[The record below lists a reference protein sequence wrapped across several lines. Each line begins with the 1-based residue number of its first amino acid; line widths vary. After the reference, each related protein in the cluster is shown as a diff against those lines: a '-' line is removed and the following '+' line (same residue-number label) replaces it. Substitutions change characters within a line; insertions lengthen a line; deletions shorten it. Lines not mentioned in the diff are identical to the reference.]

1 MGRAIRRLL
10 EKSMIRF
17 DDTIENNESK
27 ELNSKDIDK
36 IAPENEIELKDEK
49 KRDPNDQTSG
59 RLAARHVD
67 ILCIRLRVCKIS
79 MIIQRK

>member
-36 IAPENEIELKDEK
+36 IAPENEIE
-49 KRDPNDQTSG
+49 
-59 RLAARHVD
+59 
-67 ILCIRLRVCKIS
+67 
-79 MIIQRK
+79 